1 MMRRVTR
8 RLVTVTGY
16 ATSVFYCARRDFL
29 ILHWS
34 IAPRWLGA
42 LKFGGNTVD
51 GMLLILVG
59 MSILV
64 ASSLDDK
71 IRSKH
76 KFLPNI
82 SERTFSAF
90 WAFVIAGFGIAD
102 LLR

>member
-1 MMRRVTR
+1 MRKVTR

-16 ATSVFYCARRDFL
+16 ATSVFYVARQDL
-29 ILHWS
+29 PILHWN
-34 IAPRWLGA
+34 IAPRWLGV
-42 LKFGGNTVD
+42 LKFGGKAVD

-59 MSILV
+59 ICILV

-71 IRSKH
+71 IRTKH

-82 SERTFSAF
+82 SERTVSAF
-90 WAFVIAGFGIAD
+90 WAFILVGFGIAS